1 MILYALAIGFS
12 KDPMNR
18 EHFKFT
24 YENDENF
31 QAFSTMPSVIA
42 HRVSELMFSIPGF
55 PKFNPMMLLY
65 GEENIEIIKPITSDI
80 KLRVEE
86 RVADISDKGKLTTL
100 TEESLIKNKDTGET
114 LVKIIRT
121 LMIRG
126 VGGFGHKGGVVV
138 VKYPEIPKRA
148 PDYVAEDQTLPS

>member
-1 MILYALAIGFS
+1 
-12 KDPMNR
+12 
-18 EHFKFT
+18 
-24 YENDENF
+24 
-31 QAFSTMPSVIA
+31 
-42 HRVSELMFSIPGF
+42 MFSIPGF

-86 RVADISDKGKLTTL
+86 RVADISDKGKMTAL
-100 TEESLIKNKDTGET
+100 TEESLIKNKDSGEV

-126 VGGFGHKGGVVV
+126 VGGFGHKGGAVV
-138 VKYPEIPKRA
+138 VKYPDIPKRA
-148 PDYVAEDQTLPS
+148 PDAVSEDQTLPS